1 LDPQVAAK
9 RDLDYIAY
17 TVVSGLVVKL
27 QKEALEKLKRLGLK
41 TNPYYHWYKNV
52 EGVKNFFDEWQQKR
66 NKLAYQIDGIVLK
79 VDDLELQ
86 KKLGRTAKQAR
97 WACAYKF
104 PAEQTTTMVED
115 IQVQV
120 GRTGTLTPVAHLR
133 PVQLA
138 GTTVKRA
145 TLHNLDE
152 INRLDVR
159 IGDTVVLQKA
169 GDIIPDVV
177 QVLPKMRTG
186 QEKKFIMPK
195 KCPVCG
201 SEVKQREGEVAYYC
215 PNKKCYAVHQEGLY
229 HFVSRRAFDI
239 DGLGPKIIDQLVK
252 TGLIGD
258 ASDIFVL
265 KQEDLEPL
273 ERFAEKSASNLIQA
287 IEKSKKV
294 SLGRFLYALGIRQVG
309 EETAIDLANYFGSL
323 ERIKKASPEELEAVE
338 DIGPVVAKS
347 IYEWFNEK
355 QNLELIDRLL
365 RNGVVIE
372 AHRHTGTQAHSL
384 AGKVFVLTGELSS
397 MSRDE
402 AKDKI
407 RALGGN
413 VSSSVSK
420 KTDYVVMGE
429 NPGSKYEKAKSL
441 GVKIIGEKEFLKMV
455 GYL

>member
-1 LDPQVAAK
+1 
-9 RDLDYIAY
+9 
-17 TVVSGLVVKL
+17 
-27 QKEALEKLKRLGLK
+27 
-41 TNPYYHWYKNV
+41 
-52 EGVKNFFDEWQQKR
+52 
-66 NKLAYQIDGIVLK
+66 
-79 VDDLELQ
+79 
-86 KKLGRTAKQAR
+86 
-97 WACAYKF
+97 
-104 PAEQTTTMVED
+104 
-115 IQVQV
+115 VQV

-252 TGLIGD
+252 TGLIRD
-258 ASDIFVL
+258 ASDIFIL

-287 IEKSKKV
+287 IEKSKQV